1 MAVNGVEAIK
11 HNIIA
16 FVSDFGI
23 FMVIFLYRVF
33 VRLEFVQM
41 LELHPDLV

>member
-16 FVSDFGI
+16 CVSDFDI
-23 FMVIFLYRVF
+23 FMVSFLYRVF
-33 VRLEFVQM
+33 CSLYLVQM
-41 LELHPDLV
+41 L